1 MDKGYS
7 EALSGLRF
15 SERDKERMSARLA
28 ASLRAADAAENA
40 KAPAAVRSRHAPTR
54 RFRVAAAAVAAA
66 AVIAC
71 IGGGAYASGALV
83 GVGEAV
89 DDVFHGATAPTEIV
103 DRIGRPVGASASA
116 DGITI
121 TADAVIGDATNYAVV
136 YTVSKD
142 DGTSFDAT
150 PDENGR
156 LPLLFS
162 GGEGTSVFG
171 TSGATGTSYFY
182 DADPSDNAIQYVEQR
197 SVTLF
202 GGDSVIGRNA
212 SATFSEL
219 RFVSDIAGHEGEV
232 LAHGPWSLRFAIAY
246 EDTSVEL
253 PAGQSFD
260 LNGKDAVLDAV
271 SLSPVAL
278 VIDYTVDGEV
288 EMEEQGDGRL
298 SDRNA
303 RELDGFRPQ
312 ASITLDDG
320 TVIDASN
327 SGTHLETKDGKT
339 VARASVILDRILD
352 LDEVAF
358 VTVEG
363 VRIPV
368 G

>member
-1 MDKGYS
+1 MDKGYN

-40 KAPAAVRSRHAPTR
+40 KAPAAQTR
-54 RFRVAAAAVAAA
+54 RRPARRAFAVAAA
-66 AVIAC
+66 VVAIVCA
-71 IGGGAYASGALV
+71 GGGAYASGALV
-83 GVGEAV
+83 SVGEAV

-116 DGITI
+116 DGITV

-142 DGTSFDAT
+142 DGTSFGAT

-156 LPLLFS
+156 LPLVFAGS
-162 GGEGTSVFG
+162 EGTSVFG
-171 TSGATGTSYFY
+171 ETGATGSSYFY

-219 RFVSDIAGHEGEV
+219 RFVSDIAGRESEV
-232 LAHGPWSLRFAIAY
+232 IASGPWSLRFAIAY
-246 EDTSVEL
+246 EDTSIDL

-260 LNGKDAVLDAV
+260 LDGKGAVLDAV

-298 SDRNA
+298 SDQNA

-320 TVIDASN
+320 TVLDASN
-327 SGTHLETKDGKT
+327 SGTHLETRDGKT

-363 VRIPV
+363 VRIPL